1 MTRRAVTSA
10 NSRPPAAV
18 KSPHDFIGGLSMACA
33 GEGSANVARTAAK
46 ASGAVMRRTLSPPGG
61 YAKATAIPV
70 S

>member
-1 MTRRAVTSA
+1 M
-10 NSRPPAAV
+10 

-33 GEGSANVARTAAK
+33 GAGSANVARTAAK
-46 ASGAVMRRTLSPPGG
+46 ASVCGHAPNAIAAGDG